1 MNLKPT
7 ELNEV
12 PQNTEIRPEIE
23 IKTATSTF
31 L

>member
-7 ELNEV
+7 QVNEV
-12 PQNTEIRPEIE
+12 RQNIEVRPEIG
-23 IKTATSTF
+23 IKTATGTS